1 MTTTTKPRRTRLRQL
16 DNEGRSVALHF
27 RFLNKA
33 TAQQA
38 KDLAA
43 WLRQKADD
51 VEDAAYRGRVAD
63 RFEAGYMHALGP
75 AGIGAK

>member
-1 MTTTTKPRRTRLRQL
+1 MTTTSKPRRTRLRQL
-16 DNEGRSVALHF
+16 DDEGRSVSLHF

-33 TAQQA
+33 TPQQA

-43 WLRQKADD
+43 WLREKAAD
-51 VEDAAYRGRVAD
+51 VEDAAFRGRVAD
-63 RFEAGYMHALGP
+63 RFEAGYMAPLGP